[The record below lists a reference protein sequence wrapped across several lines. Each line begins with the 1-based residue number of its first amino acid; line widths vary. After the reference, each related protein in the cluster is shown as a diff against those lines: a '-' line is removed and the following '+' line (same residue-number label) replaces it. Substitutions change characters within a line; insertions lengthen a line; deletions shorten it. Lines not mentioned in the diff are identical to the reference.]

1 LTGGIAAGKST
12 ALAALER
19 LGAQTLSSDSVVH
32 SLYASDPEVLSAV
45 VERWGSDV
53 APGGVVD
60 RAAVAGRAF
69 ATAEDRAWLEELL
82 WPRVRARVASWRIE
96 RSAAEPA
103 PRALVIEIPL
113 LFESGQGDGFDA
125 TISVIAPDRVRGE
138 RAAAQGMQAFAEREA
153 RQLSQAEKAA
163 RSTYVVENDGDIAQ
177 LESMLS
183 AILDKLAG

>member
-19 LGAQTLSSDSVVH
+19 LGAATASSDAVVH
-32 SLYASDPEVLSAV
+32 SLYATDAEVLAAV
-45 VERWGSDV
+45 VGRWGDEV

-60 RAAVAGRAF
+60 RGALAGRAF
-69 ATAEDRAWLEELL
+69 ATEEDRAWLEGML
-82 WPRVRARVASWRIE
+82 WPRVRARVAQWRE
-96 RSAAEPA
+96 RESLRDPA

-113 LFESGQGDGFDA
+113 LFESGQGQGFDA
-125 TISVIAPDRVRGE
+125 TISVIASDRMRSE
-138 RAAAQGMQAFAEREA
+138 RAAAQGMQAFAQREA

-163 RSTYVVENDGDIAQ
+163 RSTYVVQNDGDIAQ
-177 LESMLS
+177 LESKLS